1 MHNVRVVSQ
10 VSLGENED
18 HSLGKSMS
26 DSSETLLQRGRGGR
40 SICKILVKG
49 SSMPS
54 IEGEEEVQC
63 LLYKMFSASHEQ
75 LMSHEGI

>member
-1 MHNVRVVSQ
+1 
-10 VSLGENED
+10 
-18 HSLGKSMS
+18 
-26 DSSETLLQRGRGGR
+26 
-40 SICKILVKG
+40 
-49 SSMPS
+49 MPS